1 MPLLVSLYP
10 LPALLMMFAVRLLA
24 GIACGTR
31 FTSYE
36 RVAAFDVL
44 SRPPPVCST
53 DLRVFSEEELDSIR
67 SCVQGELK
75 RHFGDFSE
83 VEGTM
88 SAAIDVADSDGSGEI
103 QGPEVVRVIEAF
115 VPEGLLADKRVRG
128 VMLRLAWCM

>member
-1 MPLLVSLYP
+1 MAPDSP
-10 LPALLMMFAVRLLA
+10 PTSASPHSMCCPA
-24 GIACGTR
+24 
-31 FTSYE
+31 
-36 RVAAFDVL
+36 
-44 SRPPPVCST
+44 PPVCST

-67 SCVQGELK
+67 SCVQIELK